1 MVILIKMFIFLFFL
15 NVFSRLICEI
25 LSRIAVKIS
34 FYWVVHIVYIK
45 QHYLQQ
51 LLRHYIYVTACII
64 LLRLFYIWTPYVSL
78 SNYKVLILK
87 FYIVPVRIHGVT
99 KCFKLE
105 STFEQTRRF
114 LSPKKKTLFLT
125 YVTAT
130 LRALFVWRG
139 LIIILNKFQQ
149 GATSSQMWKSL
160 WNVWLRLAY

>member
-1 MVILIKMFIFLFFL
+1 MYEKFNTTFRPDIF
-15 NVFSRLICEI
+15 NT
-25 LSRIAVKIS
+25 IS
-34 FYWVVHIVYIK
+34 
-45 QHYLQQ
+45 
-51 LLRHYIYVTACII
+51 
-64 LLRLFYIWTPYVSL
+64 YVSL

-99 KCFKLE
+99 KLFL
-105 STFEQTRRF
+105 TRKHFRANTCRF
-114 LSPKKKTLFLT
+114 FTAKNMISFLT

-149 GATSSQMWKSL
+149 GATLSQMWKSL